1 MTANNDRWWRNKCA
15 IYGDKLEAW
24 ALDQP
29 RQTKAVREILYA
41 RASLLQASKM
51 HYDEQAYD
59 ELLAIDNNMALNEK
73 TKRAQNIYMKI
84 CCLN

>member
-15 IYGDKLEAW
+15 IYADKLGDWIKSA
-24 ALDQP
+24 P
-29 RQTKAVREILYA
+29 RNSKSVMQVGSIRE
-41 RASLLQASKM
+41 SLLKASKM

-59 ELLAIDNNMALNEK
+59 ELLAIDNYMALNEK

>member
-15 IYGDKLEAW
+15 IYADKLGDWIKSA
-24 ALDQP
+24 P
-29 RQTKAVREILYA
+29 RNSKSVMQVDSIRE
-41 RASLLQASKM
+41 SLLKASKM

-59 ELLAIDNNMALNEK
+59 TLVALDNYMALNEK
-73 TKRAQNIYMKI
+73 TKRAQDNYMKI

>member
-15 IYGDKLEAW
+15 MYGDKLEAW
-24 ALDQP
+24 ASDQP
-29 RQTKAVREILYA
+29 RQTKAVREIQSIGE
-41 RASLLQASKM
+41 SLHKASKM
-51 HYDEQAYD
+51 HYEGQAYD
-59 ELLAIDNNMALNEK
+59 ELLAIDGYVLSDQH